1 MDRTRLRKGTTAE
14 TQTLALIF
22 WTVKYLL
29 SSLTIILTSCS
40 TSVHGLWIE
49 KENRGI
55 LKFYGD
61 SVINSSNLISGRLGY
76 RITRDSLT
84 WTGLNPEWNKGKR
97 EKSFKYELKNDSL
110 NIWYRNGELTMTYF
124 KTNAGNYADYFL
136 KKNEISL
143 VLPNVESTQEMPKR
157 YENLDIKIGFR
168 DKKITILIQDIETEV
183 SEIERAIS
191 KFVEQ
196 ADSEMPPEFAC
207 RFFVDQ
213 NIPCEYTIG
222 LFDYLRLYDIR
233 RIMFV
238 SETANTDEYKDNFS
252 GLYIAIPREK
262 IVIVEEK
269 NER

>member
-1 MDRTRLRKGTTAE
+1 M
-14 TQTLALIF
+14 
-22 WTVKYLL
+22 
-29 SSLTIILTSCS
+29 
-40 TSVHGLWIE
+40 
-49 KENRGI
+49 
-55 LKFYGD
+55 FYGD
-61 SVINSSNLISGRLGY
+61 SVVHSSTIISGRLGY

-84 WTGLNPEWNKGKR
+84 WTGLNPEWNKGKT
-97 EKSFKYELKNDSL
+97 ENSFKYELKNDSL
-110 NIWYRNGELTMTYF
+110 YIWNRKGDFAMTYF
-124 KTNAGNYADYFL
+124 KTNAENYVDYFL

-143 VLPNVESTQEMPKR
+143 ILPKVESTRQMPKR

-168 DKKITILIQDIETEV
+168 DKKIIVYIQDIETEV
-183 SEIERAIS
+183 TEIGRAIS

-196 ADSEMPPEFAC
+196 TDSTIPPEFAC
-207 RFFVDQ
+207 RFFVDE
-213 NIPCEYTIG
+213 NVPCEYTIG

-238 SETANTDEYKDNFS
+238 SETANTDEYTDNFS